1 MLIAAICW
9 LSCLAL
15 FVEVTDRAPTIEWMD

>member
-1 MLIAAICW
+1 MLVAAICW

-15 FVEVTDRAPTIEWMD
+15 LVEVTARAPTIEWME